1 MLFTV
6 LDRGGA
12 ETMVMNYFRK
22 IDRREVV
29 FDFLVQRA
37 RRGAYEDEVESLGGK
52 IFRLPPLRPFGL
64 KKYRRAVSDFFDAHP
79 EYGMVHGHCS
89 ELGYFVYR
97 EARRRGLEFIAA
109 HAHNTPRGFDLK
121 TPVRNVLKRLMRPN
135 LTHFFTC
142 SDSSAQWLFG
152 RKFAGR
158 AIFLPNAIDSGVF
171 AHKRAVRERIRRR
184 EGWSGR
190 FVVGNVGR
198 FSRQKNHLFLI
209 DIFSHI
215 VRREPSALLVMVG
228 GGGETERRVR
238 NRVARRGIERNV
250 VFAGS
255 RRDIPELLQGMD
267 VFLFPSRFEGL
278 SVAMLEAQAAGLK
291 VINSTSI
298 PSEGAVIPELVDSL
312 SLRLPPA
319 AWAEE
324 VLKAREGEP
333 RKDRSG
339 EIVHAGFD
347 INSNAEW
354 LQDFYL
360 KQRRR

>member
-1 MLFTV
+1 MIFTV

-22 IDRREVV
+22 IDRKKVV

-52 IFRLPPLRPFGL
+52 IFRLPPLHPLGL
-64 KKYRRAVSDFFDAHP
+64 KKYRRAVSAFFDAHP

-109 HAHNTPRGFDLK
+109 HAHNTPHGWDLK
-121 TPVRNVLKRLMRPN
+121 TPVRNVLKRLMRPH
-135 LTHFFTC
+135 LTHYFTC
-142 SDSSAQWLFG
+142 SKSSAGWLFG
-152 RKFAGR
+152 RKIAGQ
-158 AIFLPNAIDSGVF
+158 AIFLPNAIDSEAF
-171 AHKRAVRERIRRR
+171 AYNRAIRERIRRL
-184 EGWSGR
+184 EGWNGR

-209 DIFSHI
+209 DVFAHV
-215 VRREPSALLVMVG
+215 VRREPSALLVLVG
-228 GGGETERRVR
+228 GSGEMEQRVR
-238 NRVARRGIERNV
+238 KKVARCGIERNV

-255 RRDIPELLQGMD
+255 RRDISELLQGMD

-278 SVAMLEAQAAGLK
+278 SVAMLEAQAAGLM

-298 PSEGAVIPELVDSL
+298 PSEGAIIPELVDSL

-324 VLKAREGEP
+324 VLKVREEKP
-333 RKDRSG
+333 RKDRSS
-339 EIVHAGFD
+339 EIAHAGFD